1 MMQKQISFD
10 TRIFIFPVAF
20 FLFYQFIGCALS
32 ILAINFTSL
41 ITISSVASLL
51 GSFILIRNNGGKIA
65 LSIKQLLLT
74 ILLIGTA
81 TFLFILRL
89 NWGIFD
95 FICPTGILGI
105 TQQISVGKFPATY
118 LSFPEITMNY
128 HQGFLFISG
137 SISYI
142 LGIQPAIALKIAFV
156 FSLIFISIGLVFLFL
171 FHKSKFYLLP
181 LILFIL
187 ISSISP
193 VNFIDL
199 GVFNYVNVFEYLI
212 SNSWPL
218 GLLGIILI
226 LFVISNNSEI
236 NGYYFPFLLIT
247 LSMSTANATVFSV
260 LVMTLGIMICWN
272 MKKFFVDKTFISPL
286 LYFISLA
293 LIYIIPKHLPTAF
306 LIGDNYDAVQ
316 TKIKWAEFG
325 FQQYIIFAL
334 KYFMLIN
341 IFTFIGLFVAIR
353 NLKLSSNQVE
363 IFLSLILL
371 ISFSFPLILVIPNIA
386 AWDNIHKFAILDI
399 FLSIML
405 VGFYLTKGN
414 KYQTFIISG
423 TIFSAL
429 CSVPADIDLFLHR
442 TSSNFNHLIVP
453 NVFNKQV
460 INYLKGVKEKKTIFG
475 FKSDYDQKCNENGF
489 SYISQYAGFSFSN
502 GYFPE
507 VFLLSK
513 GVENRYQESKDW
525 WVLNY
530 SFSNRIKSLKSGDFI
545 ILKNEDRSEFI
556 TKLHATNIEFLPTQ
570 LIVFENFSLFKSRE

>member
-10 TRIFIFPVAF
+10 IRIFAFPVSF
-20 FLFYQFIGCALS
+20 LLFYQFIGCALS
-32 ILAINFTSL
+32 VLDINFNAL
-41 ITISSVASLL
+41 ITSSAIISLL
-51 GSFILIRNNGGKIA
+51 GSYALTRNNLGKIIA
-65 LSIKQLLLT
+65 SNKQLLLT

-137 SISYI
+137 TFSYV
-142 LGIQPAIALKIAFV
+142 LGVQPALVLKMAFIFSFILIA
-156 FSLIFISIGLVFLFL
+156 IGLVGLFL
-171 FHKSKFYLLP
+171 FHQSKFYLWP

-193 VNFIDL
+193 YNFHDL
-199 GVFNYVNVFEYLI
+199 GLFNYVNVFEYLI

-226 LFVISNNSEI
+226 VFIISNNSEI
-236 NGYYFPFLLIT
+236 NRYYYPFLLIT

-260 LVMTLGIMICWN
+260 LVMTMGAMICWN
-272 MKKFFVDKTFISPL
+272 MKKFFVDKTFLPPTL
-286 LYFISLA
+286 FFFSLA
-293 LIYIIPKHLPTAF
+293 VIYIVPKHLPTAF
-306 LIGDNYDAVQ
+306 LIGENYDAVQ
-316 TKIKWAEFG
+316 TKFKWIEFD
-325 FQQYIIFAL
+325 FIQYLKFSG
-334 KYFMLIN
+334 KYFLLIN
-341 IFTFIGLFVAIR
+341 PLTFVGLFVALR
-353 NLKLSSNQVE
+353 NLKARASQVE
-363 IFLSLILL
+363 IFISFLLI
-371 ISFSFPLILVIPNIA
+371 ISFSFPMVIYLPNVQ

-399 FLSIML
+399 FLSIVL

-429 CSVPADIDLFLHR
+429 CSVPANINLFLHR
-442 TSSNFNHLIVP
+442 TSFDFTHLVVP
-453 NVFNKQV
+453 NDFSKPV
-460 INYLKGVKEKKTIFG
+460 INYLNDVKEKKTIFG

-513 GVENRYQESKDW
+513 GVENGYQESKDW
-525 WVLNY
+525 WVLND

-545 ILKNEDRSEFI
+545 ILKSEDRSEFI

>member
-1 MMQKQISFD
+1 MIQKQISFD
-10 TRIFIFPVAF
+10 IRIYIFVVSF

-32 ILAINFTSL
+32 ILTINFISL
-41 ITISSVASLL
+41 IAISAVASLL
-51 GSFILIRNNGGKIA
+51 GSFILIRNNGGIIV
-65 LSIKQLLLT
+65 LSIKQLFLT
-74 ILLIGTA
+74 IFLIGTA
-81 TFLFILRL
+81 TLLFILRL

-105 TQQISVGKFPATY
+105 TQQISIGKFPATY

-137 SISYI
+137 TISYV
-142 LGIQPAIALKIAFV
+142 LGVQPALALKMAFIFSFILIA
-156 FSLIFISIGLVFLFL
+156 IGLVGLFL
-171 FHKSKFYLLP
+171 FHQSKFYLLP

-193 VNFIDL
+193 ANFIDL

-226 LFVISNNSEI
+226 LFIISINSEI

-260 LVMTLGIMICWN
+260 LVMTLGVMICWN
-272 MKKFFVDKTFISPL
+272 MKKFFVDKTFISPI
-286 LYFISLA
+286 LYFITLA
-293 LIYIIPKHLPTAF
+293 LIYIIPKYLPTAF
-306 LIGDNYDAVQ
+306 LVGENYDAVQ
-316 TKIKWAEFG
+316 TKFKWAEFG

-353 NLKLSSNQVE
+353 NLKFSSNQIE
-363 IFLSLILL
+363 IFLSIILL

-399 FLSIML
+399 FLSIVL
-405 VGFYLTKGN
+405 IGFYLSKGN

-429 CSVPADIDLFLHR
+429 CSVPANINLFLHR
-442 TSSNFNHLIVP
+442 TSFDFTYLVVP
-453 NVFNKQV
+453 NDFSKQV
-460 INYLKGVKEKKTIFG
+460 INYLNDVKEKKTIFG
-475 FKSDYDQKCNENGF
+475 FKSDYNQKCNENGF

-507 VFLLSK
+507 VFLLSQE
-513 GVENRYQESKDW
+513 VEKRYQESKDW
-525 WVLNY
+525 WVSNK

-545 ILKNEDRSEFI
+545 LLKNQDRSEFI
-556 TKLHATNIEFLPTQ
+556 TKLHTTNIEFLPTQ
-570 LIVFENFSLFKSRE
+570 LIVFEHFSLFKSRQ